1 MATGFMAV
9 CKFVWRHC
17 SYLMACM
24 LLCAAGEAGAVKV
37 TLLGLFP
44 GKAVIVVNDGPL
56 RTVAAGQKQPEN
68 ITLISTETNSALF
81 DIEGKRTTLEIGEQ
95 LIPPSSD
102 ASGSAKSVTL
112 SADSK
117 GHFLALGQVNGRSV
131 RFLVDTGA
139 TSVSLPA
146 AIAQNAGIDFHKGK
160 PVAMMTAN
168 GRALAYRVLLDTVTL
183 GDVTLYQV
191 EAVVHEGAGMEVALL
206 GMSFLN
212 RMEMKREGQLMTLT
226 KRF

>member
-1 MATGFMAV
+1 
-9 CKFVWRHC
+9 
-17 SYLMACM
+17 LP
-24 LLCAAGEAGAVKV
+24 LLLLALPNSAWAVKV

-56 RTVAAGQKQPEN
+56 RTIAVGQKQPEN
-68 ITLISTETNSALF
+68 ITLISTEGNSALF
-81 DIEGKRTTLEIGEQ
+81 DVEGKRTKIEIGEHFV
-95 LIPPSSD
+95 PANAD
-102 ASGSAKSVTL
+102 AAGSVQKITL

-117 GHFLALGQVNGRSV
+117 GHFLTVGQVNGKSV

-146 AIAQNAGIDFHKGK
+146 DIAQSAGVDFRKGQA
-160 PVAMMTAN
+160 VNMMTAN
-168 GRALAYRVLLDTVTL
+168 GRAVAYRVMLNTVTI
-183 GDVTLYQV
+183 GDITLYQV

-212 RMEMKREGQLMTLT
+212 RMEMKRDGQTMVLT